1 LRADAVVGGRTSR
14 VLTVLGPLELK
25 ARFIRY
31 IMTMPQASV
40 RVTELTWGEYG
51 EHVDAGGIVILP
63 VGSTEQHGH
72 HLPLA
77 TDTLIATRLAE
88 LVATDLGAV
97 VAPALGYGFRSQ
109 PETGGG
115 EAFPGSTG
123 ISGATLAMLVCD
135 VVMSLAAGGATRI
148 IVLNG
153 HYENA
158 SFIVDGV
165 ERAVD
170 VGHRT
175 PPRVLVAR
183 WAPFVGPQTLARMSS
198 NRNIDWSR
206 EHAGVAETSLL
217 AALCP
222 ELVRPVTERA
232 RVAPAPKPY
241 QAFPQ
246 PSTRPAHDG
255 LLAPAG
261 EASAELGQAMIEDV
275 VTGLARAARVE
286 FGME

>member
-1 LRADAVVGGRTSR
+1 
-14 VLTVLGPLELK
+14 
-25 ARFIRY
+25 
-31 IMTMPQASV
+31 MPPASV
-40 RVTELTWGEYG
+40 RLTELTWGEYG
-51 EHVDAGGIVILP
+51 EHVDAGGIVIVP

-77 TDTLIATRLAE
+77 TDTLIATGLAE
-88 LVATDLGAV
+88 LAAAELRAV
-97 VAPALGYGFRSQ
+97 VAPSLAYGFRSQ

-123 ISGATLAMLVCD
+123 ISGATLATLVCD
-135 VVMSLAAGGATRI
+135 VITSLAAGGATKI

-165 ERAVD
+165 ERAV
-170 VGHRT
+170 GRGSRT

-183 WAPFVGPQTLARMSS
+183 WAPFVGAQTLALMSPDGGV
-198 NRNIDWSR
+198 DWSR
-206 EHAGVAETSLL
+206 EHAGIAETSVL

-222 ELVRPVTERA
+222 ELVRPLPATA

-246 PSTRPAHDG
+246 PSTLPTHDG
-255 LLAPAG
+255 MLAPASG
-261 EASAELGQAMIEDV
+261 ASAELGQAMIDDV
-275 VTGLARAARVE
+275 VAGLVQAAHAE
-286 FGME
+286 FATA